1 MTDCTEHPSPAARD
15 GQDREGHEGMTKEAQ
30 S

>member
-1 MTDCTEHPSPAARD
+1 MTDCTEHGGEAKWRRRA
-15 GQDREGHEGMTKEAQ
+15 QGHEGMTKVGR

>member
-1 MTDCTEHPSPAARD
+1 MTDCTERRPPAADD
-15 GQDREGHEGMTKEAQ
+15 GQDREGHEGMTKVAQ